1 LDEDGPSSGQGS
13 SLAAVQTGWPLQG
26 QSASRFRHY
35 FSLRQRALGAISDR
49 VASFLEMVDASTECA
64 AVVDA
69 APDGLS
75 NERSRTVAGDG
86 GLSVDSER
94 VHRAR
99 GNPVHPIPEE
109 TVEGAGRKTMSAED
123 LQRDVLGFQQSL
135 EALGQ
140 TEERWR
146 LALQGANDGVWDW
159 DVQKN
164 EVYYSPAWKSMLG
177 YEDHEV
183 SCGFDEWRSR
193 VHPDDLAQA
202 LVYVDETIKGLRVE
216 YKNIH
221 RMRHRNGSFRWI
233 LARGQLI
240 RDEMGRPCRMI
251 GTHVDVTECKEREAQ
266 LHVMPAQLMAAQD
279 EERRR
284 IANELHDGV
293 GQSLNAARFS
303 VEQFMNVVDEGASDD
318 GLGHLKNALEQIQTA
333 MNEVRGI
340 SMDLMPPMLED
351 LGLLATVKWF
361 CRAYRDTYPDIRI
374 TSKVSVEEEQI
385 APKLKLALYR
395 ILQEG
400 MNNVAKHARATKV
413 RFQLSRTGTGL
424 ILQIS
429 DNGQGFRPDCGSQHG
444 ASGTGI
450 GLRSMRERAE
460 SNGGRFR
467 IETSLGKGCTIYV
480 TWPDAEL
487 QF

>member
-1 LDEDGPSSGQGS
+1 
-13 SLAAVQTGWPLQG
+13 
-26 QSASRFRHY
+26 
-35 FSLRQRALGAISDR
+35 
-49 VASFLEMVDASTECA
+49 MVDASMGCP
-64 AVVDA
+64 AVVTA
-69 APDGLS
+69 APYGLS
-75 NERSRTVAGDG
+75 NGRSGTVGGDG
-86 GLSVDSER
+86 TLSLNSEPS
-94 VHRAR
+94 HRAR
-99 GNPVHPIPEE
+99 GNPTHQVPDE
-109 TVEGAGRKTMSAED
+109 TSEGAGWRTISTED
-123 LQRDVLGFQQSL
+123 FQRDVLGFKKAL

-140 TEERWR
+140 IEERWR

-159 DVQKN
+159 DVQRN

-193 VHPDDLAQA
+193 VHPDDLKRA
-202 LVYVDETIKGLRVE
+202 LVYVDETIKGLRAE

-221 RMRHRNGSFRWI
+221 RMRHKDGSFRWI

-251 GTHVDVTECKEREAQ
+251 GTHVDVTECKEREAE
-266 LHVMPAQLMAAQD
+266 LHVMPAQLMVAQD

-293 GQSLNAARFS
+293 GQSLNAAKFS
-303 VEQFMNVVDEGASDD
+303 VEQFMNVLDQGAGDAGRS
-318 GLGHLKNALEQIQTA
+318 HLKNALEQIQTA
-333 MNEVRGI
+333 MSEVRGI

-351 LGLLATVKWF
+351 LGLLATIKWF

-395 ILQEG
+395 IVQEG

-413 RFQLSRTGTGL
+413 HFQLSRTGTGL
-424 ILQIS
+424 ILQIG
-429 DNGQGFRPDCGSQHG
+429 DNGQGFRPDCGSVHE

-467 IETSLGKGCTIYV
+467 IETSLGEGSTIYV

-487 QF
+487 QL